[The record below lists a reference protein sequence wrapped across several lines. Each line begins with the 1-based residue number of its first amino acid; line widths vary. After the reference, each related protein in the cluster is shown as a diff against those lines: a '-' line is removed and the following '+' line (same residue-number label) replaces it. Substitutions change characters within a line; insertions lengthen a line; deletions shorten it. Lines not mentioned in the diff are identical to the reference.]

1 MYNFAASDVPFEFY
15 QGQFLHLSNDVNHT
29 FAPKVVVLMKHGVLI
44 PLSPDFIF
52 IASAFIMIYP
62 VCPRF
67 YCIENPNTFLIPC
80 IFFMFAFQVQSNI
93 QFPWLCYR
101 IQAEFTKNSGV
112 SDLTEN
118 ENFEACAFQSTL
130 VIVS

>member
-1 MYNFAASDVPFEFY
+1 MYNFAASNVTFEFY

-29 FAPKVVVLMKHGVLI
+29 FAPKIVVLMKHSVLI

-80 IFFMFAFQVQSNI
+80 IFFHVCIPSTEQYPV
-93 QFPWLCYR
+93 P
-101 IQAEFTKNSGV
+101 
-112 SDLTEN
+112 LTLLQN
-118 ENFEACAFQSTL
+118 TS
-130 VIVS
+130 

>member
-1 MYNFAASDVPFEFY
+1 MYNFAASNVPFEFY

-29 FAPKVVVLMKHGVLI
+29 FAPKTVVLMKHSVLI

-80 IFFMFAFQVQSNI
+80 IFFSCLH
-93 QFPWLCYR
+93 PKYR
-101 IQAEFTKNSGV
+101 AISSSSDFVTEYKLNSLRTVV
-112 SDLTEN
+112 SV
-118 ENFEACAFQSTL
+118 TL
-130 VIVS
+130 QKMRILRLVLFKVLW